1 MAYKYGQC
9 SSMFELLD
17 AIVETAS
24 KDSWSVI
31 RSYKL
36 TYNSVSRQGGVL
48 LKGVGDGNDAIYIEI
63 CVNPNDVTEFIIDA
77 SAGSDV
83 NLEIWEQPGS
93 IQQWVKVEDNETT
106 GLPEYSYTEKQNGKD
121 VTINRKIPSLSITD
135 NERFNYFIFSDT
147 YRVIVVCKL
156 SIDYQSM
163 YLGFI
168 NPVSSEKQYPY
179 PMYVAGN
186 NIVDNKR
193 WPHTL
198 TNSFIFP
205 TEGTGYLRRADG
217 TWREFEFP
225 YSTSL
230 DYRSVGALFP
240 YDCNNTSL
248 VPNYE
253 EATTTETNFLLIPII
268 LHTNNPLDMNG
279 LLRGVYWISGTRDIA
294 TEQIV
299 VINNVQYMVFDSGN
313 IRGNNSYFCIQVEA

>member
-31 RSYKL
+31 RSYNL

-63 CVNPNDVTEFIIDA
+63 CINPNDVTEFIIDA

-106 GLPEYSYTEKQNGKD
+106 GLPEYSYTEKQNGED

-147 YRVIVVCKL
+147 YRVIVV
-156 SIDYQSM
+156 S
-163 YLGFI
+163 
-168 NPVSSEKQYPY
+168 
-179 PMYVAGN
+179 
-186 NIVDNKR
+186 
-193 WPHTL
+193 
-198 TNSFIFP
+198 
-205 TEGTGYLRRADG
+205 
-217 TWREFEFP
+217 
-225 YSTSL
+225 
-230 DYRSVGALFP
+230 
-240 YDCNNTSL
+240 
-248 VPNYE
+248 
-253 EATTTETNFLLIPII
+253 
-268 LHTNNPLDMNG
+268 
-279 LLRGVYWISGTRDIA
+279 
-294 TEQIV
+294 
-299 VINNVQYMVFDSGN
+299 
-313 IRGNNSYFCIQVEA
+313 